1 MQGTK
6 VDLLI
11 PCVISYNLID
21 EGLQVIIESLQ
32 QLDCLE
38 LKHFLNRDIIE
49 VCISSHKILLGAFSR
64 LLIPLEDNDVELAI
78 VSFGNF
84 SEQLDAFNK
93 LLLH

>member
-1 MQGTK
+1 MQGAK

-11 PCVISYNLID
+11 PRVISYNLVD

-32 QLDCLE
+32 QLDCLQ

-49 VCISSHKILLGAFSR
+49 MCTSSHKILLGAFSR
-64 LLIPLEDNDVELAI
+64 FLIPLEDNDVELAI

-84 SEQLDAFNK
+84 SEQLDAFN
-93 LLLH
+93 